1 VGTRSAGRGGPWPP
15 GHGEVLATAMAGGRD
30 RNGTRV
36 ANSGN
41 EERHEWVKEV
51 CKDVAQLP
59 VRAIG
64 WKWRER
70 DEFGW
75 RLEEHGDNRKERKRG
90 RQPARWLKGD
100 GDASGS
106 PTPACD
112 VAGETVRVPSA
123 RRR

>member
-1 VGTRSAGRGGPWPP
+1 
-15 GHGEVLATAMAGGRD
+15 MAGGCD
-30 RNGTRV
+30 RNSTRV
-36 ANSGN
+36 ANSGI
-41 EERHEWVKEV
+41 EERHERLKKVR
-51 CKDVAQLP
+51 KDVAQLP

-70 DEFGW
+70 DEFGR
-75 RLEEHGDNRKERKRG
+75 RLEEHGGNRKERKRG

-100 GDASGS
+100 GDASGH

-112 VAGETVRVPSA
+112 VPGEAVRVPSA